1 MSPSDYLRAILQREA
16 VDTGA
21 DAPLRRLEDEVQG
34 LCAGW
39 AGRHLLEVYPTGA
52 YEKGTA
58 NQSGTSIDFI
68 VSLSP
73 QTPFSMHQ
81 IYESLFAALERQRLA
96 PLRRPVGIGLVVS
109 GATID
114 IIPGKRES
122 LANDVHEIYSTRRKT
137 ALKTNLGQHVL
148 DTLESGRREEIRI
161 LKLWRDQNGLEFPS
175 YYLEL
180 TVTAALRRRPFG
192 ELAENVWHV
201 LGYLEQL
208 FVARAVLDAANAN
221 NVVSEELTA
230 LDRTAIAAAAAD
242 ARGGKAWSQIVV

>member
-1 MSPSDYLRAILQREA
+1 MSPSDYLRTILQREA
-16 VDTGA
+16 VDTSVG
-21 DAPLRRLEDEVQG
+21 APLRRLEDEVQA

-58 NQSGTSIDFI
+58 NQSGTSIDFL

-73 QTPFSMHQ
+73 QTPFTMHQ
-81 IYESLFAALERQRLA
+81 IYESLFAALERQRLT
-96 PLRRPVGIGLVVS
+96 PLRRPVGMGLTLS
-109 GATID
+109 GACID

-122 LANDVHEIYSTRRKT
+122 LANDIHELYSTRRE
-137 ALKTNLGQHVL
+137 ASLKSNLGQHVL
-148 DTLESGRREEIRI
+148 DTLESGRREEIRV

-180 TVTAALRRRPFG
+180 TVIAALRRRPYG

-230 LDRTAIAAAAAD
+230 LDKAAVAAAAAE
-242 ARGGKAWSQIVV
+242 ARSGKAWSEIVV